1 MQPEQYTHVQTP
13 EQRNAGQLS
22 LFSNI
27 LQYLVPLF
35 SVVSILRRLRNKSP
49 SWVLSPL
56 TFFFSLEAEV
66 IKRLLLTLFFLIA
79 RVYAPFLSQCIYLQ
93 RGRRISN
100 IYKSFV
106 KILSLLK
113 FYLFFCFSK
122 NYRKYPLEFQQ
133 HKGDQT
139 GYLPVPTIS
148 ALSETIKV
156 QEHSIQRNSI
166 TTLENILEV
175 SLRSKHTWASLV
187 AQWLRICLLMQGT
200 RVRALVWEDP
210 TCRGAAGPV
219 SHSY

>member
-13 EQRNAGQLS
+13 EQRNAGQPS

-27 LQYLVPLF
+27 VFQYNTNTRYQYLVPLF
-35 SVVSILRRLRNKSP
+35 SIISILRRLRNKSP

-56 TFFFSLEAEV
+56 TFFFSLEGEV
-66 IKRLLLTLFFLIA
+66 IKRLLLTLFAIDSFFLIA
-79 RVYAPFLSQCIYLQ
+79 RVYAPFLRQCIYLQ

-100 IYKSFV
+100 TYKSFI

-113 FYLFFCFSK
+113 FYLLFCFFK

-175 SLRSKHTWASLV
+175 SLRSKHTYSL
-187 AQWLRICLLMQGT
+187 
-200 RVRALVWEDP
+200 
-210 TCRGAAGPV
+210 
-219 SHSY
+219 

>member
-13 EQRNAGQLS
+13 EQRNAGQPS

-27 LQYLVPLF
+27 LQHLMPLF
-35 SVVSILRRLRNKSP
+35 SIVSILRRLRNKSL

-56 TFFFSLEAEV
+56 TFFFSLEGEV
-66 IKRLLLTLFFLIA
+66 IKRLLLTLFAIDSFFLIA
-79 RVYAPFLSQCIYLQ
+79 RVYAPFLRQCIYLQ

-100 IYKSFV
+100 IYKSFI

-113 FYLFFCFSK
+113 CCLFFCFFK

-148 ALSETIKV
+148 ALSETIKFR
-156 QEHSIQRNSI
+156 S
-166 TTLENILEV
+166 TLYKEI
-175 SLRSKHTWASLV
+175 A
-187 AQWLRICLLMQGT
+187 
-200 RVRALVWEDP
+200 
-210 TCRGAAGPV
+210 
-219 SHSY
+219 